1 MDWYPLKLSF
11 HVRTYAFGER
21 LIPTR
26 LGKQGV
32 PDGVVAETWEIS
44 DYKETTGTILNGD
57 HQGRTLHDLVL
68 ANPYQLVGQG
78 WRGPHFPLL
87 EKFLDASHMLPVHL
101 HADEETARSKY
112 NRTARPRLGTS
123 SGPLR
128 VPPSSAGVRA
138 EMTHQDLFDAF
149 KDRDYDRAMP
159 RLPIRTGETVY
170 IPAGIIHSF
179 GPDTLIFEVQQTSD
193 LGANVMPN
201 DLYNTPY
208 PEETWE
214 VNIRNTLSELRTH
227 YQPRPHPGL
236 PLEESVN
243 RRVVGAA
250 GPHFAL
256 ERWTLNG
263 AHVVPAHPE
272 RCTTLTNVGDPV
284 LLDYQGGEEVLG
296 RAESCILPAALGE
309 VRVVPSG
316 AGDLITCYLPNLDR
330 DVIAPLQAAGHND
343 GAIRELGE
351 VC

>member
-57 HQGRTLHDLVL
+57 YQGRTLHDLVL

-128 VPPSSAGVRA
+128 VPPPSAGVRA

-159 RLPIRTGETVY
+159 RLPTRTGETVY
-170 IPAGIIHSF
+170 IPAGIIHGF

-201 DLYNTPY
+201 DPYNNPY

-243 RRVVGAA
+243 RHVVGAA
-250 GPHFAL
+250 GP
-256 ERWTLNG
+256 
-263 AHVVPAHPE
+263 
-272 RCTTLTNVGDPV
+272 
-284 LLDYQGGEEVLG
+284 
-296 RAESCILPAALGE
+296 LP
-309 VRVVPSG
+309 SS
-316 AGDLITCYLPNLDR
+316 AGP
-330 DVIAPLQAAGHND
+330 
-343 GAIRELGE
+343 
-351 VC
+351 